1 MNKIRIN
8 ELARQLEIPSH
19 SILEMLPE
27 LGVTEKKTHSSSI
40 DEPVAEIIR
49 SRVQGLP
56 ESSSTERS
64 GSSAVAVAEPPH
76 IEEQPLVHTAVQPP
90 IAAKGAPPASIET
103 PSAPSDNG
111 TAAPT
116 VEEARSKPAPIRP
129 PLATGPSAPLHPPLR
144 TGGAVPARPSPPT
157 PRPGQILTG
166 PRQPM
171 PATTPQAPPS
181 MPVSPVARTAASP
194 PATE

>member
-56 ESSSTERS
+56 QASSSEHS

-76 IEEQPLVHTAVQPP
+76 TEEQPLVHTAIQPP
-90 IAAKGAPPASIET
+90 IAAKGAPPATIET
-103 PSAPSDNG
+103 PAAPSDNG
-111 TAAPT
+111 TAAST
-116 VEEARSKPAPIRP
+116 AEEPARSKPAPIRP
-129 PLATGPSAPLHPPLR
+129 PLAAGPSAPLHPPLR
-144 TGGAVPARPSPPT
+144 VGGAVPPLPTPPT
-157 PRPGQILTG
+157 PRP
-166 PRQPM
+166 R
-171 PATTPQAPPS
+171 
-181 MPVSPVARTAASP
+181 
-194 PATE
+194 

>member
-49 SRVQGLP
+49 SRVQGAP
-56 ESSSTERS
+56 ETSSQEHGGSSS
-64 GSSAVAVAEPPH
+64 VAVAEPPH
-76 IEEQPLVHTAVQPP
+76 IEEQPLVSPAVREQPP
-90 IAAKGAPPASIET
+90 TAAKGAPPAPIDLT
-103 PSAPSDNG
+103 PPTASDNG

-116 VEEARSKPAPIRP
+116 VEEPVRSKPAPIRP
-129 PLATGPSAPLHPPLR
+129 PLASGPSAPLHPPLR
-144 TGGAVPARPSPPT
+144 TGGAVP
-157 PRPGQILTG
+157 
-166 PRQPM
+166 
-171 PATTPQAPPS
+171 
-181 MPVSPVARTAASP
+181 
-194 PATE
+194 